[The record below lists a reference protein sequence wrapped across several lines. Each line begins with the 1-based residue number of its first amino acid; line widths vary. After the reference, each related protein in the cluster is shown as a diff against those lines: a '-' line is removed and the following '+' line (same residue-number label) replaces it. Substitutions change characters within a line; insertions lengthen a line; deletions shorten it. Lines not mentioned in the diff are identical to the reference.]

1 MMNAFKLIQF
11 YNKDK
16 IRKHKIVF
24 RKSTSEDYL
33 LASFDLKKKQQAIRG
48 GLKWFYWFLTV

>member
-16 IRKHKIVF
+16 IRKSKIVF
-24 RKSTSEDYL
+24 RKFTSEDYL
-33 LASFDLKKKQQAIRG
+33 LASFDLKKKQQAIKG
-48 GLKWFYWFLTV
+48 GLK